1 MLQFQSLL
9 AGAAERPV
17 RIALIGAGEFGRSL
31 LAQSRTMRGLEIV
44 AIVDRQLDVVA
55 ARLASAGIAARR
67 VASASEMATAHR
79 EGAVAL
85 AGEAEAILAPPTE
98 MIVEATGDA
107 EFAARHALLAIER
120 GIAVTMVSK
129 EAECVAGP
137 ILAAKARS
145 RGVVYNLVNG
155 DQPALLVSLIS
166 WARLLGLEIIAA
178 GKSSEYDYVWDPAA
192 GTVTWTDR
200 TVSVTGLD
208 RLWQLGADRQ
218 ATVATRS
225 ELLTEL
231 PQRTVPD
238 YCEMALVANATGL
251 SVDRPDFH
259 APLTRATELPEL
271 YVPRAHGGLL
281 ERAGVIDVF
290 NCLRRTDDASF
301 AGGVFIV
308 VAWPDTESGMLM
320 RGKGIPTSAD
330 GRFGL
335 IYNPSHLL
343 GVEAP
348 LSMLAAMRIG
358 NSVLDADYRP
368 VVDLVARA
376 ECDLPAGHKLDIVGQ
391 RHAVP
396 HLRPE
401 LRTARAAKGSAPCP
415 YYLAVGRTLS
425 RPVAK
430 GALITVDTLDGPAH
444 SASTLAAL
452 RAEQD
457 EMFAVPE

>member
-1 MLQFQSLL
+1 MLDFQSLL
-9 AGAAERPV
+9 AAAVERPV

-31 LAQSRTMRGLEIV
+31 IAQSRNMRGLEVV
-44 AIVDRQLDVVA
+44 AVVDRQLETVME
-55 ARLASAGIAARR
+55 RLSSAGIAARI
-67 VASASEMATAHR
+67 VASSSEFAAAHQQ
-79 EGAVAL
+79 GLVAL
-85 AGEAEAILAPPTE
+85 AREVEVILAPPVE

-107 EFAARHALLAIER
+107 ESAARHALLAIDA
-120 GIAVTMVSK
+120 GIGVTMVSK
-129 EAECVAGP
+129 EAECVVGP

-192 GTVTWTDR
+192 GTVTWTGR
-200 TVSVTGLD
+200 TVSVTGLE
-208 RLWQLGADRQ
+208 RFWHLGADRQ
-218 ATVATRS
+218 ATVAARA
-225 ELLTEL
+225 ELLSEL

-251 SVDRPDFH
+251 TVDRPDFH
-259 APLTRATELPEL
+259 APLTRTTELPEL
-271 YVPRAHGGLL
+271 YVPRGKGGLL
-281 ERAGVIDVF
+281 ESTGVIDVF
-290 NCLRRTDDASF
+290 NCLRRPDDASF
-301 AGGVFIV
+301 AGGVFVV
-308 VAWPDTESGMLM
+308 VAWPDVETGMLM

-348 LSMLAAMRIG
+348 LSMLAATRIG
-358 NSVLDADYRP
+358 NSVLGAQYRP

-376 ECDLPAGHKLDIVGQ
+376 ERDLPAGHKLEIVGT

-396 HLRPE
+396 DLRPE
-401 LRTARAAKGSAPCP
+401 LGAARAARGSAPCP
-415 YYLAVGRTLS
+415 YYLAVGRTLA
-425 RPVAK
+425 RPVPA
-430 GALITVDTLDGPAH
+430 GSLITVDSVAMSGS
-444 SASTLAAL
+444 SALAAL

-457 EMFAVPE
+457 RMFALAD